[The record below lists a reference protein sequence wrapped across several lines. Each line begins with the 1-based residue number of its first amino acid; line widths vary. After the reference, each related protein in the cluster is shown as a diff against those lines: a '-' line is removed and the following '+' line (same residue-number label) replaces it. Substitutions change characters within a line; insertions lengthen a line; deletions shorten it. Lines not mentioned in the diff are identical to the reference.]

1 VSIAEIPAADD
12 TYIWSFL
19 MKVKLS
25 DVKRIIREE
34 YARGMPEFTMARIAS
49 ECAEDVKRQ
58 LVNYINQKSN
68 NPQQQR
74 RLLGIANS
82 VTNELEIEIK
92 SKIEEKLLEFFQNT

>member
-1 VSIAEIPAADD
+1 
-12 TYIWSFL
+12 

-25 DVKRIIREE
+25 VVKRIIREE

-74 RLLGIANS
+74 KLLAIANS
-82 VTNELEIEIK
+82 VTNELEIEVK

>member
-1 VSIAEIPAADD
+1 
-12 TYIWSFL
+12 

-74 RLLGIANS
+74 KLLAIANS
-82 VTNELEIEIK
+82 VTNELEIEVK

>member
-1 VSIAEIPAADD
+1 
-12 TYIWSFL
+12 

-34 YARGMPEFTMARIAS
+34 YALGMPEFTMARIAS

-74 RLLGIANS
+74 KLLAIANS
-82 VTNELEIEIK
+82 VTNELEIEVK

>member
-1 VSIAEIPAADD
+1 
-12 TYIWSFL
+12 

>member
-1 VSIAEIPAADD
+1 
-12 TYIWSFL
+12 
-19 MKVKLS
+19 
-25 DVKRIIREE
+25 
-34 YARGMPEFTMARIAS
+34 MPEFTMARIAS

-74 RLLGIANS
+74 KLLAIANS
-82 VTNELEIEIK
+82 VTNELEIEVK